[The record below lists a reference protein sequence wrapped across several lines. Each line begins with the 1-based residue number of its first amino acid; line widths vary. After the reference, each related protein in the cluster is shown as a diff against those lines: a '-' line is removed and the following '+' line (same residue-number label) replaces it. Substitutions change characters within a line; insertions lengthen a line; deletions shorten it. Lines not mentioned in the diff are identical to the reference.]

1 MGNRSTQRKTSWSK
15 GEKQQTPEP
24 AYGNPYIYVHLS
36 SSQHISS
43 TRMSSNLNKR

>member
-1 MGNRSTQRKTSWSK
+1 MGNRSTKRKTSWSK

-24 AYGNPYIYVHLS
+24 VYGNPYIYVHLS